1 MASFIRGHPSEPV
14 TRNVRERSWKA
25 AKYYKHRSPTPGR
38 PTSTTLQLRTP
49 PSPLNP
55 SPLSATHIAPTI
67 PPPTH
72 PSLPLDTLCVHNQPP
87 LQPSSH
93 LRSAHRVL
101 DVLDAIVVEARE
113 LDVGADL

>member
-38 PTSTTLQLRTP
+38 PTSTTLQLAH
-49 PSPLNP
+49 PLHP
-55 SPLSATHIAPTI
+55 SPLSATHSAPTI

-72 PSLPLDTLCVHNQPP
+72 PSLPLDTLCVHNQLP

-93 LRSAHRVL
+93 LCSAHRVL